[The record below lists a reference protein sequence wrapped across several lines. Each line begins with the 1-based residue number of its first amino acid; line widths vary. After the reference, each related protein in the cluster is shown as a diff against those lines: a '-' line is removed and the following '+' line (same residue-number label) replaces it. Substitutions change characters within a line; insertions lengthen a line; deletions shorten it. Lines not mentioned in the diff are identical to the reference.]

1 MIIGIL
7 KSDKNRTLSCDRA
20 CLRLEPEIRRNDSL
34 KTVTKILIDFQKVK
48 LDEIYTK
55 RNFLLRPKIMS
66 YCRQNF
72 SLIEPESSYKLDE
85 LSPTIFLV
93 DSYTLT

>member
-7 KSDKNRTLSCDRA
+7 KSDKNRTLSCDTA

-48 LDEIYTK
+48 LDEINTK
-55 RNFLLRPKIMS
+55 RDFFIKVKNNVIL
-66 YCRQNF
+66 
-72 SLIEPESSYKLDE
+72 
-85 LSPTIFLV
+85 
-93 DSYTLT
+93 

>member
-7 KSDKNRTLSCDRA
+7 KSDKNRTLSCDTA

-48 LDEIYTK
+48 LDEINTK
-55 RNFLLRPKIMS
+55 RDFFIKAKNNVILQAEFFT
-66 YCRQNF
+66 Y
-72 SLIEPESSYKLDE
+72 
-85 LSPTIFLV
+85 
-93 DSYTLT
+93 